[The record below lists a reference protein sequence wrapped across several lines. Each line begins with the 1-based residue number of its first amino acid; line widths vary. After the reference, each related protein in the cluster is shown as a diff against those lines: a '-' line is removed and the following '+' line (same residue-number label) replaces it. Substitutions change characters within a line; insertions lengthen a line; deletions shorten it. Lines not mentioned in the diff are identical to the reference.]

1 MKYCILI
8 MDGASGWPMEELGGK
23 TTLEAADTPNL
34 DWLAQHGF
42 VGQAETVPADME
54 PSSACACLSI
64 LGYDPR
70 RYYTG
75 RGPIEATSMGINLRP
90 GEAAFRC
97 NLVHVADGRMIDYSS
112 GHIPSA
118 DSRPLLEAVA
128 AELSSPQVRF
138 YPGVSYRHICVIG
151 DMPEVLQ
158 ARCVP
163 PHDIPG
169 QPLEASLPT
178 GEGSRYLRDL
188 MERSR
193 PILENHPVNR
203 ARRRRGERE
212 ANMIWLFWGG
222 ATVPDMPT
230 YQERF
235 GLRGAISSGVDLLNG
250 LGKLAHLD
258 ILQIPGVT
266 DGSDNDYQGQVAG
279 CLAALE
285 NHDLVVIHVESPD
298 EEGHAA
304 NVQGKIEA
312 IERIDADMVS
322 QIRQFSGDLRVLVM
336 PDHATPIAKR
346 THVHDP
352 APFLLHG
359 PGLPSQP
366 APAFNERE
374 CAAAMPASR
383 PGHQLIEDLLTARDI
398 RRF

>member
-1 MKYCILI
+1 
-8 MDGASGWPMEELGGK
+8 
-23 TTLEAADTPNL
+23 
-34 DWLAQHGF
+34 
-42 VGQAETVPADME
+42 
-54 PSSACACLSI
+54 
-64 LGYDPR
+64 
-70 RYYTG
+70 
-75 RGPIEATSMGINLRP
+75 MGIELHP

-97 NLVHVADGRMIDYSS
+97 NLVHVSDGRMIDYSS
-112 GHIPSA
+112 AHIPSA
-118 DSRPLLEAVA
+118 ESHPLLEAVA

-138 YPGVSYRHICVIG
+138 YPGVSYRHICVIAG
-151 DMPEVLQ
+151 VPEVLQ

-169 QPLEASLPT
+169 KSLDSNLPS
-178 GEGSRYLRDL
+178 GVGSAFLRDL

-193 PILENHPVNR
+193 PILQKHPINR
-203 ARRRRGERE
+203 ARRHRGECE

-266 DGSDNDYQGQVAG
+266 DGSDNDYRGQVEG

-285 NHDLVVIHVESPD
+285 DHDLVVIHVESPD

-304 NVQGKIEA
+304 NVGGKIKA
-312 IERIDADMVS
+312 IERIDSEMVS
-322 QIRQFSGDLRVLVM
+322 RIRDFAEDLRLLAM

-352 APFLLHG
+352 APFLLYG
-359 PGLPSQP
+359 PGLPLQP

-374 CAAAMPASR
+374 CAAAMPAPR
-383 PGHQLIEDLLTARDI
+383 PGHLLIDDLLAA
-398 RRF
+398 